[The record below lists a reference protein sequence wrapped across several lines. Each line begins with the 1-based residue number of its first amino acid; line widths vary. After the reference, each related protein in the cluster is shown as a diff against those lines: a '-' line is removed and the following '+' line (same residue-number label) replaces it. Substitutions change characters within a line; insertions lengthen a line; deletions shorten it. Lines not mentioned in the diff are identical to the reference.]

1 MLGKIVEIRD
11 DIVKVKMTIDIKLQP
26 SLSNLHVIFEED
38 QKRIVGEINSIS
50 EEFLY
55 VNIVGEII
63 DNNYLPGV
71 QQKPSFK
78 AKVRIVNVDE
88 LSLILGP
95 NAESADTFHLGTS
108 SIYNNYNINVN
119 LNTFFS
125 NHFAIIGNSGSGKSC
140 GAASIMQNLFY
151 KNTPPVSSNLFVFD
165 AYGEYNT
172 AFGNISQVNPS
183 ISYKSLTTNPKG
195 EGGEQLKL
203 PLWLMGVDGIAMLL
217 DVDSPNQIPIIEKAL
232 TLLPILS
239 RNDDSVMK
247 YKNNIIATCLRDII
261 LTGKS
266 ASNIRNQIISVLT
279 YYNTPELNLDLKII
293 EPGYTRTLKQC
304 LYVSDNDT
312 MQAIEKVVGAVS
324 HFIVDD
330 LDYVNTEPVAFTLED
345 FEKALSFALISEGIL
360 KSDRVYDYAN
370 VLAVRTRSLIE
381 GPYNTYF
388 DCKEYVSEDQYIE
401 RLMTTSDGR
410 KAQIVNFNI
419 NYVDDRFA
427 KVLVKLLSKMLFN
440 KAVNEPNRA
449 SKAYH
454 IIIEEA
460 HRYVQNDTDEAL
472 FGYNI
477 FDRIA
482 KEGRKY
488 GILLGFITQRPSELS
503 ETAMSQCANFLIF
516 RTMHERD
523 ITYLETMMPNATAD
537 TINTI
542 KTLQPGIC
550 MTFGSAFKVPISVKI
565 PFPNPA
571 PLSSNAKIDVVWFQG
586 APSNLTNNGQVW

>member
-1 MLGKIVEIRD
+1 MLGKIIEIKAEL
-11 DIVKVKMTIDIKLQP
+11 VKVKMSIDIKLQP
-26 SLSNLHVIFEED
+26 SLSNLHVVFEEE
-38 QKRIVGEINSIS
+38 QKKVVGEIVSID
-50 EEFLY
+50 EEYLY
-55 VNIVGEII
+55 INIIGEIVEGK
-63 DNNYLPGV
+63 YVPGV
-71 QQKPSFK
+71 RQKPSFK
-78 AKVRIVNVDE
+78 AGVRIVNVEE
-88 LSLILGP
+88 LTAILGP
-95 NAESADTFHLGTS
+95 NNQSDDTFYLGNS
-108 SIYNNYNINVN
+108 SIYNNYGINVDI
-119 LNTFFS
+119 NTFFS

-140 GAASIMQNLFY
+140 GAASIIQNLFY
-151 KNTPPVSSNLFVFD
+151 KNNAPVSSNIFVFD
-165 AYGEYNT
+165 AYGEYHT
-172 AFGNISQVNPS
+172 ALGHLGEVNPS
-183 ISYKSLTTNPKG
+183 ISYKSITTNPKA
-195 EGGEQLKL
+195 EGSESLKI
-203 PLWLMGVDGIAMLL
+203 PLWLMGTDGIAMLL

-239 RNDDSVMK
+239 RNDESVQK

-266 ASNIRNQIISVLT
+266 ASSIRNQIISVLT

-312 MQAIEKVVGAVS
+312 MQAIEKVVGAIS

-330 LDYVNTEPVAFTLED
+330 LDYVNTEPVPFTLED

-370 VLAVRTRSLIE
+370 ILAVRTRSLIE

-388 DCKEYVSEDQYIE
+388 DCKEYMTEEQYINK
-401 RLMTTSDGR
+401 LMTADNGK

-427 KVLVKLLSKMLFN
+427 KVLVKLVSKMLFN
-440 KAVNEPNRA
+440 KAVNAPVRA
-449 SKAYH
+449 AEAYH
-454 IIIEEA
+454 IVIEEA
-460 HRYVQNDTDEAL
+460 HRYVQNDTDETL

-503 ETAMSQCANFLIF
+503 ETAMSQCSNFLIF

-523 ITYLETMMPNATAD
+523 INYLETMMPNVTSD

-550 MTFGSAFKVPISVKI
+550 MTFGSSFKVPIAVKM
-565 PFPNPA
+565 PMPNPA
-571 PLSSNAKIDVVWFQG
+571 PLSSNAKIDVVWYQG
-586 APSNLTNNGQVW
+586 LQQNLTKHTLN